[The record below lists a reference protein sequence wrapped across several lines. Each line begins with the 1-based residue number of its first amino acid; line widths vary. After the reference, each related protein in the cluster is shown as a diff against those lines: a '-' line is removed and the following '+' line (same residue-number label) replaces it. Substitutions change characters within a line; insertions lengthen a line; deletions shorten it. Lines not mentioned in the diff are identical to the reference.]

1 MMGGTLQVVDSGY
14 LNLHFKFLAL
24 PQGSANYGLGNKSVL
39 LPVLV
44 NKVSLQYTHTYL
56 FMGGLQY
63 KIYSLSGSTEKK
75 ICQILLYLI
84 QQKDLKQL
92 TCHI

>member
-1 MMGGTLQVVDSGY
+1 MVGGTVQLVDSGY
-14 LNLHFKFLAL
+14 LNLHLKFLAL

-44 NKVSLQYTHTYL
+44 NKISLQHTHTYM
-56 FMGGLQY
+56 FMDGLQY
-63 KIYSLSGSTEKK
+63 KIYSLSGCTEKK
-75 ICQILLYLI
+75 ICQLLLYLI